1 MRRLPDKSSA
11 IDPLP
16 VNLLKQVV
24 IELAPY
30 LTELFNRSLAL
41 GHFPGMYKVAYI
53 TPFLKKPSLDATD
66 VKSYRPISNLSVLS
80 KLLERLV
87 AQQLIDYL
95 KSSKLFLL
103 YQSAYRLNHST
114 ETAVLH
120 VLAEILTAA
129 DRGDL
134 SALVLLDLSA
144 AFNTVD
150 PP

>member
-1 MRRLPDKSSA
+1 
-11 IDPLP
+11 
-16 VNLLKQVV
+16 
-24 IELAPY
+24 
-30 LTELFNRSLAL
+30 
-41 GHFPGMYKVAYI
+41 MYKAADI
-53 TPFLKKPSLDATD
+53 TPLLKKPSLDVTD

-87 AQQLIDYL
+87 AQQLIGYL
-95 KSSKLFLL
+95 KSSKLFPP

-134 SALVLLDLSA
+134 SALVLRDLSA
-144 AFNTVD
+144 AFDTVD
-150 PP
+150 HDVMFKRLVSPDVH